1 MLKVKEVIN
10 LIRNDKLNNDFLKL
24 YKDEEKIKEQKERYI
39 GALEKFESLYGNEE
53 VEIYS
58 VPGRTEV
65 LGNHTDHQLGRVVA
79 AAINLDM
86 IAVVS
91 KSENINIVSDEQ
103 VIEEIRIDDLDKKEN
118 EEETSESL
126 IRGVTSRLKDLG
138 YKIGGFKGYFTS
150 DVLIG
155 SGLSSSAAFEVMIGA
170 ILSGL
175 YNNMTIPPVEIAK
188 VGQYA
193 ETVYFGKAS
202 GLMDQCACSIG
213 NLITI
218 DFKDINNPLVEHLD
232 VDFSKLNLSIC
243 IVDTK
248 GSHADLS
255 NEYTMISGE
264 MKKVA
269 NVFNQD
275 YLRMVNEEEFFK
287 NITTVL
293 EKCGDRATLRAIH
306 FFNENRRVG
315 EMVAAL
321 ENYNLEEIEKLV
333 SNSGDSSFKY
343 LQNIYKGGSIKS
355 QEVAVGLALS
365 EKILGTNGVCRVHG
379 GGFAGTIQIFVNN
392 EFVNEYKESIEKV
405 FGKGS
410 CYVLKI
416 REDGATKVL

>member
-1 MLKVKEVIN
+1 MLKVREIIN
-10 LIRNDKLNNDFLKL
+10 LIREDKLKNDFLKL
-24 YKDEEKIKEQKERYI
+24 YKDENKIEEQKERYI
-39 GALEKFESLYGNEE
+39 NALEKFESLYGNEE

-91 KSENINIVSDEQ
+91 KSENINIVSDNQ
-103 VIEEIRIDDLDKKEN
+103 KIDEIRIDDLDKKEN
-118 EEETSESL
+118 EKESSESL

-138 YKIGGFKGYFTS
+138 YKVGGFKGYFTS

-155 SGLSSSAAFEVMIGA
+155 SGLSSSAAFEVMIGI

-175 YNNMTIPPVEIAK
+175 YNNMSISPVEIAK

-218 DFKDINNPLVEHLD
+218 DFKDISNPVVENLD

-255 NEYTMISGE
+255 KEYTMISGE

-269 NVFNQD
+269 NVFNEEH
-275 YLRMVNEEEFFK
+275 LRRVNEEEFYE
-287 NITTVL
+287 NINSVL

-315 EMVAAL
+315 EMVDAL
-321 ENYNLEEIEKLV
+321 EEYNLEKIEKLV
-333 SNSGDSSFKY
+333 TSSGDSSFKY
-343 LQNIYKGGSIKS
+343 LQNIYKAGNTKS

-365 EKILGTNGVCRVHG
+365 EKILGNNGVCRVHG

-392 EFVNEYKESIEKV
+392 DFVNDYKEGIEKV
-405 FGKGS
+405 FGKDS